1 MTGKSYHAY
10 DGSRTYH
17 RYFRSLRG
25 VDLSSDP
32 AEISRSHFAYLENMW
47 CDPYTLDGVATESF
61 PGYRVFARFGAP
73 VHAIFRHRA
82 EGEDHLV
89 VHAGTRLYR
98 FPERL
103 RDFECTLAALSPLPV
118 TVASRRG
125 CAFSYGESLCLLIGG
140 EYLVIDKSGDVSRLS
155 DGSVSPYVPMT
166 YYNGELY
173 EQRNLLS
180 ERVRLGFTADGPYET
195 TTGEEGLLFTVLNE
209 EDKSCSVRIAEKY
222 RGTGKV
228 TVPATVKIGAETY
241 TVKMLARRAFANM
254 PSLVSIDLPATVSV
268 IGAAAFHGD
277 SALRYVNL
285 PTTTGSIGEEA
296 FFGCLSLQGIHIGG
310 AALRV
315 IGKGAFD
322 YCLSLSEVRFCGTEE
337 EYAAITMNGEET
349 LREKTLT
356 LLLEN
361 DTPYAEESVTF
372 RYPLRDSVLRVEE
385 VKLADTVLE
394 ENFNE
399 TAGVLL
405 RYGVIAEGDFLTHVE
420 ITCSERTF
428 LTGKALTVLAT
439 VSPTHFSQPDAA
451 AHMGLEGRDAF
462 LACTAAVKYDGRI
475 FFTGNE
481 KLPNTVF
488 YTSLD
493 ETGRNNPF
501 YVGCLN
507 YFNDGTGSVPNIG
520 LAVTGGL
527 LAVCKSDT
535 GGEGEIFLH
544 AARDSGTDLIP
555 RIYPVTST
563 LPGTGITGCT
573 AVLEDETLLLGRRG
587 LLALARCDSEGERQL
602 VPRSTAVNL
611 HLLRERT
618 EAGQMAVFEGMLYLL
633 SAGKVY
639 VADPK
644 RRHAYTG
651 GGSEYEWYFLSG
663 IGSYAGDR
671 PLYRYTAYLP
681 EGAEAF
687 GILTADGVGDAAT
700 GEIYS
705 VTLPTGECLY
715 YAQTGGCRFA
725 VDTDGERTGGI
736 FFPATTLASTDEAL
750 YFGTEEGA
758 VGCFNTDK
766 RGQALYRPVQSDLYV
781 LSETGAEIPLNA
793 SFARLFSQN
802 TVTRRTVYQRSADG
816 TLTPIGEKE
825 VYIDGTLAVEVLP
838 LEEHE
843 SRYRVHRYYYSYAGH
858 AYPVVCML
866 AADDGDIPHFAKDT
880 VPRSAVLKM
889 RCAEGS
895 DVSVS
900 VRTDRHPF
908 TVLEEIRATAADAG
922 DADFTA
928 FDFHSDPFASIPLR
942 ERERAWCYKQYLFEG
957 RGFRSPFGIYSLT
970 YSYRPVGRIKP

>member
-1 MTGKSYHAY
+1 MMNSTYRAY

-17 RYFRSLRG
+17 RSFNALRG

-82 EGEDHLV
+82 RGEDHLV

-103 RDFECTLAALSPLPV
+103 RDYECTLALLEPLPI
-118 TVASRRG
+118 TVAPHRG

-140 EYLVIDKSGDVSRLS
+140 EYLVIDRDGAVSLLS
-155 DGSVSPYVPMT
+155 NGSVSPYVPTT
-166 YYNGELY
+166 YYNGEPH

-180 ERVRLGFTADGPYET
+180 DQVRLAFTADGPYET
-195 TTGEEGLLFTVLNE
+195 QTEEEGLIFSVFNE
-209 EDKSCSVRIAEKY
+209 ELKSCSVRIAEKY
-222 RGTGKV
+222 GGTGRVKI
-228 TVPATVKIGAETY
+228 PSTVKIGNEIY
-241 TVKMLARRAFANM
+241 TVRVLARRAFANM
-254 PSLVSIDLPATVSV
+254 PSLVSIEIPPTVSV

-285 PTTTGSIGEEA
+285 PANTSSIGEEA
-296 FFGCLSLQGIHIGG
+296 FFGCLSLKGIRIGG
-310 AALRV
+310 TPLHG

-322 YCLSLSEVRFCGTEE
+322 YCLALSEVRFGGTEE
-337 EYAAITMNGEET
+337 EYGAITMEGDET
-349 LREKTLT
+349 LRDKSLT
-356 LLLEN
+356 LYYEN

-372 RYPLRDSVLRVEE
+372 RYPLHDSVLRIEKVM
-385 VKLADTVLE
+385 LAQTPLE
-394 ENFNE
+394 ENFTE
-399 TAGVLL
+399 TEGVLL
-405 RYGVIAEGDFLTHVE
+405 RYGVIAEGEYLTHIE
-420 ITCSERTF
+420 ITCSTRAF
-428 LTGKALTVLAT
+428 LTGKTLTVHAS
-439 VSPTHFSQPDAA
+439 VSPSHFSHPDAA
-451 AHMGLEGRDAF
+451 AHMGIEGREAF
-462 LACTAAVKYDGRI
+462 LGCTAVVKYDGRI
-475 FFTGNE
+475 FFTGNT

-488 YTSLD
+488 FTSLD
-493 ETGRNNPF
+493 ETGQNNPF

-507 YFNDGTGSVPNIG
+507 YFNDGTGSIPNVA

-535 GGEGEIFLH
+535 GGEGELFFH
-544 AARDSGTDLIP
+544 TARDSGAALIP
-555 RIYPVTST
+555 RIYPVVSS
-563 LPGTGITGCT
+563 LPGTGITGST
-573 AVLEDETLLLGRRG
+573 AILEDETLLLSRRG
-587 LLALARCDSEGERQL
+587 LLALARCDSETERAL
-602 VPRSTAVNL
+602 VPRSTAVDL
-611 HLLRERT
+611 RLLRERT
-618 EAGQMAVFEGMLYLL
+618 EEGRMAVFEGMLYLL
-633 SAGKVY
+633 CRGNVY
-639 VADPK
+639 IADPK
-644 RRHAYTG
+644 RRRTYTG

-671 PLYRYTAYLP
+671 PLYRYTAYCP
-681 EGAEAF
+681 QGAEAF
-687 GILTADGVGDAAT
+687 GILTSDQIGDAAT
-700 GEIYS
+700 GEICS
-705 VTLPTGECLY
+705 VTLPSGECLY
-715 YAQTGGCRFA
+715 YAQEGGSRFA
-725 VDTDGERTGGI
+725 VDTDGERTGGL
-736 FFPATTLASTDEAL
+736 FFPATTLSATDDAL

-766 RGQALYRPVQSDLYV
+766 RGLALYRPVQSNLYI
-781 LSETGAEIPLNA
+781 LKDSGKEIPLNA

-802 TVTRRTVYQRSADG
+802 TVERKAVYQRNAA
-816 TLTPIGEKE
+816 GELQPAGERE
-825 VYIDGTLAVEVLP
+825 VYIDGDAAVAVLP

-880 VPRSAVLKM
+880 LPRSAVLKM

-908 TVLEEIRATAADAG
+908 AFVEAVRATAADAG

-942 ERERAWCYKQYLFEG
+942 ERERGWCYKQYLFEG

-970 YSYRPVGRIKP
+970 YSFRPAGRIKP